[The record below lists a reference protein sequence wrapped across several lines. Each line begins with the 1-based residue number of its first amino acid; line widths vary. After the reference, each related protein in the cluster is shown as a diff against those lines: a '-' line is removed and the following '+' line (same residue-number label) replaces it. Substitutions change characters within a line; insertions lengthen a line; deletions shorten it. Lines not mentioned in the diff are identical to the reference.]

1 MWHMKA
7 KGIWSL
13 SLINYSQLYVYG
25 YIYFD
30 EQLKF
35 IFWFL
40 IPQVESTYIL
50 SCPFLPSKESIL
62 LCIKKK
68 KKIHLT
74 YIKKKER
81 KRNPSYILTKQKME
95 SISYGKMSRS
105 FQRHFFFPFPPFFG
119 YSLNSFLASE
129 FSYLNVSLLIRS
141 MFILFYK

>member
-1 MWHMKA
+1 MYMDIYILMNNSSLYFDFWYRKLNQHISFFWSKINIYPKLSFPA
-7 KGIWSL
+7 FKGIHL
-13 SLINYSQLYVYG
+13 TLY
-25 YIYFD
+25 
-30 EQLKF
+30 
-35 IFWFL
+35 
-40 IPQVESTYIL
+40 
-50 SCPFLPSKESIL
+50 
-62 LCIKKK
+62 KKK
-68 KKIHLT
+68 KEIHLT